1 MATIR
6 VMPPVSRPIELPVIG
21 ERRPER
27 SDAAANRQ
35 RILDAAR
42 GLLEEGGFEALT
54 MDAVAVAAGVGK
66 GTVFRRFGDRAGLT
80 AALLDDYVRDFQDAI
95 LSGPP
100 PLGPGAAPSERLE
113 AFVVE
118 LVRFQTTH
126 MDALMAAESAP
137 GQPATRVAG
146 MLLIHVAALLMAI
159 DPELDH
165 RALAGMILAAISP
178 PVIYR
183 LRTLVGTEPDALA
196 RSALRLVRGV
206 TGDSSRRTT

>member
-1 MATIR
+1 MTPI
-6 VMPPVSRPIELPVIG
+6 PRPIELPVIC

-42 GLLEEGGFEALT
+42 GVLEQRGFEALT
-54 MDAVAVAAGVGK
+54 MDAVAAAAGVGK

-80 AALLDDYVRDFQDAI
+80 AALLDDSVREFQDAI

-100 PLGPGAAPSERLE
+100 PLGPGAPPGERLE

-118 LVRFQTTH
+118 LVRFQTTR
-126 MDALMAAESAP
+126 MDTVMAADSAP

-146 MLLIHVAALLMAI
+146 MLLIHVAALLRDI

-178 PVIYR
+178 PILYR
-183 LRTLVGTEPDALA
+183 LRTLVGTEPDALD

-206 TGDSSRRTT
+206 TGGSSRRTT

>member
-1 MATIR
+1 M
-6 VMPPVSRPIELPVIG
+6 RPIELPIVG
-21 ERRPER
+21 ERRAER
-27 SDAAANRQ
+27 RDAAANRQ

-54 MDAVAVAAGVGK
+54 MGAVAAAAGVGK

-80 AALLDDYVRDFQDAI
+80 AALLEDYARELQDAI

-100 PLGPGAAPSERLE
+100 PLGPGAPPGERLE

-118 LVRFQTTH
+118 VVRFQTTH
-126 MDALMAAESAP
+126 MDTVMAAESAA
-137 GQPATRVAG
+137 GQPTTRVAG
-146 MLLIHVAALLMAI
+146 TLLIHLAALLRDI

-165 RALAGMILAAISP
+165 QALAGMILAAISP

-183 LRTLVGTEPDALA
+183 LRTLSGIEPDALE
-196 RSALRLVRGV
+196 RSARRLVAGV
-206 TGDSSRRTT
+206 SSGRPARERAEGSGRARR